1 MASQLH
7 EAAVDPQRWSSVLR
21 AVGEAF
27 DGLACGLRFEDA
39 DQQVSQLWWGLPATF
54 ERAYLDHF
62 HQQDPWMPGARS
74 LPLGRCVPSQALV
87 PDDVLDRSEFYR
99 DLLRPHG
106 LREIVGGVVEKS
118 NAGIT
123 TFAVMRADGARCF
136 DAIDAAQL
144 DALIPRIRQAIWVE
158 RQLAEL
164 ETPGL
169 QGRSNPNRVGLFVL
183 DLSGRIASANPAAEH
198 LLRAGDALCSRSG
211 ELRAAC
217 PISDQELRRGVLG
230 AVPGAAQDP
239 ASTRTLLAIQ
249 RTSGPALVASVSPLT
264 ESVSPVRIPGPRPA
278 ILVLV
283 HDPVAPIDLLPVET
297 ALRNLYRLTPAE
309 ARVAALV
316 GSGHSPAQTAARLKI
331 TPGTARFQLK
341 QVYAR
346 TGVDGQRGLVR
357 LVSFLAGL

>member
-7 EAAVDPQRWSSVLR
+7 EVAVDPQRWSSVLQ
-21 AVGEAF
+21 AVGGAF

-39 DQQVSQLWWGLPATF
+39 DKQVHQVWWGLPAAF

-62 HQQDPWMPGARS
+62 HQHDPWMPGARS

-87 PDDVLDRSEFYR
+87 PDEVLKRSEFYR

-106 LREIVGGVVEKS
+106 LREIVGGVIEKS
-118 NAGIT
+118 TSGIT

-144 DALIPRIRQAIWVE
+144 DALIPRFRQAIWVE

-164 ETPGL
+164 ETAGL
-169 QGRSNPNRVGLFVL
+169 QGRPNLTRVGLFVL
-183 DLSGRIASANPAAEH
+183 DSSGRIASANPTAEH

-211 ELRAAC
+211 ELHAVC
-217 PISDQELRRGVLG
+217 PISDAELSRGVRG
-230 AVPGAAQDP
+230 AVPSAEEHPGP
-239 ASTRTLLAIQ
+239 ARALLAIQ
-249 RTSGPALVASVSPLT
+249 RSSGPALVASISPLT
-264 ESVSPVRIPGPRPA
+264 EAVSSKRIPGPRPA
-278 ILVLV
+278 VLVLV
-283 HDPVAPIDLLPVET
+283 HDPVAPIDLLAVEA
-297 ALRNLYRLTPAE
+297 ALRSLYRLTPAE

-331 TPGTARFQLK
+331 TPGTTRFQLK